1 VKPLATVIVGA
12 GQAGLAMSRELSG
25 RGVDHLILERGA
37 VANSWR
43 TERWDSLTLLTP
55 NWANGLPG
63 APYEG
68 AEPDG
73 FMPVSELVERF
84 EAYASTIDAPI
95 QDDTTVTNVVRTGS
109 NYRLYTNHGPV
120 LCETLVLATG
130 ACNRPK
136 VPAIRSAVP
145 PGLFQTT
152 PLAYRRPSDLPYGGV
167 LIVGASASGVQLA
180 REIHSSGRP
189 VTLAVGNHTRL
200 PRSYRGRD
208 IEWWLNATGL
218 HDVTFDEIDD
228 LDRARQTP
236 SGQLIGSHEKVDLN
250 GLQDLG
256 IEVVGRLADIR
267 DGQALFSGGLA
278 NAIASADLKMNR
290 LLNSIDEWIVAQGLE
305 TEMPAPEV
313 FVQTRVP
320 TVPRLMRSLTDGTIR
335 TVVWATGYS
344 PDFSWL
350 DLPVFDRRGRL
361 RHYGGVVDAPG
372 LYVMGLPFMRRR
384 KSQQILGAGDD
395 AADLAGHLVSK
406 LDRRHAA

>member
-1 VKPLATVIVGA
+1 
-12 GQAGLAMSRELSG
+12 
-25 RGVDHLILERGA
+25 
-37 VANSWR
+37 
-43 TERWDSLTLLTP
+43 
-55 NWANGLPG
+55 
-63 APYEG
+63 
-68 AEPDG
+68 
-73 FMPVSELVERF
+73 
-84 EAYASTIDAPI
+84 
-95 QDDTTVTNVVRTGS
+95 
-109 NYRLYTNHGPV
+109 
-120 LCETLVLATG
+120 
-130 ACNRPK
+130 
-136 VPAIRSAVP
+136 
-145 PGLFQTT
+145 
-152 PLAYRRPSDLPYGGV
+152 
-167 LIVGASASGVQLA
+167 
-180 REIHSSGRP
+180 
-189 VTLAVGNHTRL
+189 LAVGNHTRL

-320 TVPRLMRSLTDGTIR
+320 TVPRLKRSLTDGTIR

>member
-361 RHYGGVVDAPG
+361 RHYGGVVDVPG

>member
-1 VKPLATVIVGA
+1 
-12 GQAGLAMSRELSG
+12 
-25 RGVDHLILERGA
+25 VDHLILERGA